1 MSLTDQ
7 LMTDIKTAMKS
18 QDKTALS
25 VIRMLKSALMNK
37 KIELGHVLT
46 DQEEAQVVASQMK
59 QQKDSLADFQKGGR
73 DDLVAQTQ
81 AQMKVL
87 QQYLPQQLSKAELP
101 QIVQQS
107 AAEIQATSA
116 ADFGKLMKTVMP
128 KVRGRADGSLVNQ
141 IVKAFLQ

>member
-7 LMTDIKTAMKS
+7 LMTDIKTAIKS
-18 QDKTALS
+18 HDKTALS

-46 DQEEAQVVASQMK
+46 EQEEAQVVASQMK

-73 DDLVAQTQ
+73 GDLVAQTQ

-87 QQYLPQQLSKAELP
+87 QQYLPQQLSKAELQ

-107 AAEIQATSA
+107 AVEIQATSE

>member
-7 LMTDIKTAMKS
+7 LMTNIKTAMKS

-87 QQYLPQQLSKAELP
+87 QQYLPQQLSKAELQ

-107 AAEIQATSA
+107 AADIQATSE

>member
-46 DQEEAQVVASQMK
+46 DQEKAQVVASQMK

-87 QQYLPQQLSKAELP
+87 QQYLPQQLSKAELQ

-107 AAEIQATSA
+107 AAEIQATSE

-128 KVRGRADGSLVNQ
+128 KVRSRADGSLVNQ

>member
-46 DQEEAQVVASQMK
+46 DQEEAQVVASQIK

-87 QQYLPQQLSKAELP
+87 QQYLPQQLSKAELQ

-141 IVKAFLQ
+141 IVKSFLQ

>member
-7 LMTDIKTAMKS
+7 LMTNIKTAMKS

-87 QQYLPQQLSKAELP
+87 QQYLPQQLSKAELQ

-107 AAEIQATSA
+107 AAEIQATSE

-141 IVKAFLQ
+141 IVKTFLQ

>member
-87 QQYLPQQLSKAELP
+87 QQYLPQQLSKAELQ

-107 AAEIQATSA
+107 ATEIQATSA